1 MTFNKSMEERKW
13 KQWKEKEEALL
24 RTLGMDEESIL
35 ELRSSDWEEFKAER
49 RYQDHRAVFPQYQD
63 WESTADE
70 QEVSNIS
77 ALLNSISDKRL
88 FDILWNT
95 DKKTL
100 QFLLLKTMGFSG
112 REISEKTGVSEDTIN
127 TKIRRL
133 RKK

>member
-1 MTFNKSMEERKW
+1 MTFNKAMEERKW

-49 RYQDHRAVFPQYQD
+49 RYQDPRAVFPPYQD